1 MQLAEKSEREKEMTK
16 QRDLTVRLNLEQ
28 SELVLRALD
37 ALPGAEKTKV
47 TYQKLHK
54 DVELVKSL
62 WVKRTR
68 IEQANKELKVK

>member
-1 MQLAEKSEREKEMTK
+1 MTKK

-28 SELVLRALD
+28 AELVLRALN
-37 ALPGAEKTKV
+37 ALPDTEKSKV

-54 DVELVKSL
+54 DVELVKTL

-68 IEQANKELKVK
+68 IERMNKELKVK